1 MTRKQKLFLTVISN
15 LFLQAVTAV
24 CGFILPPLIVG
35 TFGSETNGMVTS
47 ITQFIAYL
55 NLVEAGIGAASIA
68 ALYKPLAENNVSKVN
83 GILCAARKFYFRS
96 GLAFSFGIVLLA
108 FLYPLV
114 IGNQVDRLTSF
125 FMVLVLGI
133 SGSAE
138 FFLIGKYRVLLT
150 SDKKLYIISF
160 LQSVAL
166 ALNTAVAVLLIKLN
180 FGIVAVKLSSSSI
193 YLSRFLVLYFYVKR
207 NYKDFSFCGEA
218 DTKAI
223 SQSKNA
229 LVHQISG
236 FLVFNSPVIILTV
249 LCGLKEVSVYSVY
262 ALVFCAINNLVGS
275 FSTGIQSFFG
285 ESMVKDS
292 SERFKK
298 FYSDYETLFFSVLF
312 WLYNC
317 AYILIIP
324 FMALYT
330 SKMTDAQY
338 IRPDLAALM
347 VVSGILT
354 NLRNPGGQLINA
366 AGHFKQTQLR
376 SIAESAVNIASSLVF
391 TLLLGVNGVVIGSIC
406 SSFYRGIDVVVY
418 SNRHI
423 LSRKSSGSFIKILF
437 MLVVFFG
444 MSFIFK
450 KISFDFSSWA
460 SWIFNASIVAFV
472 FFIPVAATCFYLRK
486 KMKKENV

>member
-1 MTRKQKLFLTVISN
+1 MTRKQELFLTVISN

-68 ALYKPLAENNVSKVN
+68 ALYKPIAENNVSKVN
-83 GILCAARKFYFRS
+83 GILSAARKFYFRS
-96 GLAFSFGIVLLA
+96 GLVFSLGIVLLA

-114 IGNQVDRLTSF
+114 IGNQVDRLASF

-150 SDKKLYIISF
+150 SDKKLYVISF
-160 LQSVAL
+160 LQSIAL
-166 ALNTAVAVLLIKLN
+166 ALNTAIAVLLIKLN
-180 FGIVAVKLSSSSI
+180 FGIVAVKLSSSLI

-207 NYKDFSFCGEA
+207 NYKDFSFYGDA

-292 SERFKK
+292 SVRFKK

-312 WLYNC
+312 WLYAC

-324 FMALYT
+324 FMSLYT

-338 IRPDLAALM
+338 IRPELAALM
-347 VVSGILT
+347 VVSGILM

-366 AGHFKQTQLR
+366 AGHFKQTQFR
-376 SIAESAVNIASSLVF
+376 SIAESTVNIASSLVF
-391 TLLLGVNGVVIGSIC
+391 TLLLGINGVVIGSIC

-418 SNRHI
+418 ANRHI
-423 LSRKSSGSFIKILF
+423 LSRKSIGSFVKIL
-437 MLVVFFG
+437 LISAVFFG

-450 KISFDFSSWA
+450 RIHFDFSSW
-460 SWIFNASIVAFV
+460 SRWIFNASIVAFA
-472 FFIPVAATCFYLRK
+472 FFIPVAAACVYLRK
-486 KMKKENV
+486 KMKKEIL

>member
-1 MTRKQKLFLTVISN
+1 MTRKHELFLTVISN
-15 LFLQAVTAV
+15 LFLQAITAI
-24 CGFILPPLIVG
+24 CGFILPPLIVE
-35 TFGSETNGMVTS
+35 TFGSEINGMVTS

-83 GILCAARKFYFRS
+83 GILSAARKFYFRS
-96 GLAFSFGIVLLA
+96 GLVFSFGIMLLA

-114 IGNQVDRLTSF
+114 IGNQVDKLTSF

-150 SDKKLYIISF
+150 SDKKLYVISF
-160 LQSVAL
+160 LQSAAL
-166 ALNTAVAVLLIKLN
+166 ALNTAVAAFLIKLN
-180 FGIVAVKLSSSSI
+180 FGIVSVKLSSSLI
-193 YLSRFLVLYFYVKR
+193 YLSRFLVLYFYVKKYYR
-207 NYKDFSFCGEA
+207 NFSFYGEA

-262 ALVFCAINNLVGS
+262 ALVFCAINNLVGA

-292 SERFKK
+292 SERLKK
-298 FYSDYETLFFSVLF
+298 FFSDYETLFFSLLF
-312 WLYNC
+312 CLYSC
-317 AYILIIP
+317 TYILIAP
-324 FMALYT
+324 FMSLYT
-330 SKMTDAQY
+330 SRMTDAQY
-338 IRPDLAALM
+338 IRPELAVLM

-366 AGHFKQTQLR
+366 AGHFKQTQFR
-376 SIAESAVNIASSLVF
+376 STTESAINIVSSLIF
-391 TLLLGVNGVVIGSIC
+391 TLLLGINGVVIGSIC
-406 SSFYRGIDVVVY
+406 SSLYRGIDVVVY
-418 SNRHI
+418 ANRHI
-423 LSRKSSGSFIKILF
+423 LSQKSIKSFIKILF
-437 MLVVFFG
+437 ISGVFFV
-444 MSFIFK
+444 MSFICK
-450 KISFDFSSWA
+450 KIPFDFSSWPR
-460 SWIFNASIVAFV
+460 WIFNAFIVAFV
-472 FFIPVAATCFYLRK
+472 FFIPVAFVCFYLRK
-486 KMKKENV
+486 NMKKENI